1 MNENLKMMKKLFAVL
16 TILSLV
22 CAVSFAQA
30 NAVEKVAG
38 DKIEKV
44 VNGPVMTFAETVVD
58 YGTIDQGS
66 EPLRKFTFS
75 NTGTEPL
82 VIKHARGSC
91 GCTVPTYP
99 KEPIMPGEASV
110 IEVRYDTKRVG
121 PFEKTVTLTTNEE
134 GEKRVLKIK
143 GKVLKVA
150 AEPEAVPAS
159 KQSLFSNG
167 GGK

>member
-1 MNENLKMMKKLFAVL
+1 MKKLFAVL

-22 CAVSFAQA
+22 CSVSLAQEKA
-30 NAVEKVAG
+30 IDKVAT

-44 VNGPVMTFAETVVD
+44 TDGPVMTFVETVVD
-58 YGTIDQGS
+58 YGTIQQGS
-66 EPLRKFTFS
+66 DPLRKFTFA

-99 KEPIMPGEASV
+99 KEPILPGEEAV

-121 PFEKTVTLTTNEE
+121 PFEKTVTLTTNEV

-143 GKVLKVA
+143 GKVLKA
-150 AEPEAVPAS
+150 AEEQEAVPAS
-159 KQSLFSNG
+159 KQGLFSNG

>member
-1 MNENLKMMKKLFAVL
+1 MKKLLSVI
-16 TILSLV
+16 TIIALACTVTL
-22 CAVSFAQA
+22 AQTKA
-30 NAVEKVAG
+30 IEKVAAPT
-38 DKIEKV
+38 EKV
-44 VNGPVMTFAETVVD
+44 ADGPMMTFTETLVD

-66 EPLRKFTFS
+66 DPLRKFNFS

-99 KEPIMPGEASV
+99 KEPILPGETAQ

-121 PFEKTVTLTTNEE
+121 PFEKTVTLTTNET

-143 GKVLKVA
+143 GKVLRKA

-159 KQSLFSNG
+159 KQGLFSNG
-167 GGK
+167 GK